1 MKLELSEVVGS
12 FKKTKKGREKIM
24 NVTEKIYNAGLDEGK
39 IEGKLEGKLEGKI
52 EGKLEGKIEALL
64 ALVKDGLLTL
74 QQAAERMGMPLEK
87 FEKEAKNLA
96 LL

>member
-1 MKLELSEVVGS
+1 
-12 FKKTKKGREKIM
+12 M

-39 IEGKLEGKLEGKI
+39 IEGKI

>member
-24 NVTEKIYNAGLDEGK
+24 NVTEKIYNAGLD
-39 IEGKLEGKLEGKI
+39 